1 MKRYVIMLILA
12 LLVIPL
18 PAQTKPSQPVVNANV
33 ESIARYK
40 LYSTSNMW
48 TFLKLDTSNGRI
60 WQVQWALD
68 DENRLEVDL
77 SLRNP

>member
-1 MKRYVIMLILA
+1 MKRYVIMLVLA
-12 LLVIPL
+12 LLVLPL

-40 LYSTSNMW
+40 MYSTSNMW
-48 TFLKLDTSNGRI
+48 TFLKLNTSN
-60 WQVQWALD
+60 D

-77 SLRNP
+77 SLRNFALE